1 MKFRLIID
9 KSRDEEVI
17 VYAHEKKKLIDE
29 IEKLV
34 CENNFELTGFI
45 DREAI
50 KLNLAEVYCFISEN
64 NKVFAVC
71 EKEKFLIKYRLYQL
85 EEKLPENFVKINQSC
100 IADIKKIKKFDASF
114 EPEVLLIFS
123 LIFIASF
130 FAIWFIVYFCVRATS
145 KEFNKKIEGR

>member
-17 VYAHEKKKLIDE
+17 VYANEKKKLIDE

-45 DREAI
+45 DREAV

-114 EPEVLLIFS
+114 TGVLKVIFKNGYTDFVS
-123 LIFIASF
+123 RRN
-130 FAIWFIVYFCVRATS
+130 VKKV
-145 KEFNKKIEGR
+145 KERLGL